1 MTENEMILLSSED
14 TFDFSCTK
22 HIPCFNECCRDL
34 NQFLTPYDIL
44 RLKNR
49 LNISS
54 ALFLERYTH
63 QHTGPES
70 GLPVVTF
77 KTGADL
83 KCPFVTPE
91 GCSVYEDRPS
101 SCRMYPLMRMISR
114 SRETGRI
121 TEQFV
126 LLKEEH
132 CLGFG
137 QDRKWTAKAWIKD
150 QGLGPYNEMNDRLME
165 IIALKNQKHP
175 GPLDIKS
182 RHFFHISLY
191 DLDAFRAQVFEKGI
205 LTDLHADIEISEAAK
220 TDDTALLKLGVE
232 WIKQTIF
239 KG

>member
-1 MTENEMILLSSED
+1 MTLLGPED

-22 HIPCFNECCRDL
+22 SVPCFNECCRDL
-34 NQFLTPYDIL
+34 NQFLTPYDII
-44 RLKNR
+44 RLKNC

-54 ALFLERYTH
+54 ALFLERYTR
-63 QHTGPES
+63 QHIGPES

-77 KTGADL
+77 KTGSEL

-101 SCRMYPLMRMISR
+101 SCRVYPLMRMVSR
-114 SRETGRI
+114 SRESGRM
-121 TEQFV
+121 TEQYV
-126 LLKEEH
+126 LLQEDH
-132 CLGFG
+132 CLGF
-137 QDRKWTAKAWIKD
+137 RKNRTWTAGAWIRD
-150 QGLGPYNEMNDRLME
+150 QGLLPYNEMNDRLME

-191 DLDAFRAQVFEKGI
+191 DIDSFRTQVFEKG
-205 LTDLHADIEISEAAK
+205 LLKELHTEPEISEAAK
-220 TDDTALLKLGVE
+220 TDDTALLKLGIE

-239 KG
+239 NI